1 MHSPMIP
8 PMPLPESAD
17 AARWQHTRK
26 REQMLDGDWRE
37 LLEDAIRLHLG
48 STRARAM
55 GPVDMSSNVLRAVST
70 QLAVMYDRAPTVT
83 NPGAADAAAPLVA
96 SGSGLL
102 DLAGTWQ
109 VMAHIQRAVI
119 GLNDAL
125 VAVEA
130 SAEGPPLLRYVSPAM
145 VTATA
150 APAEPD
156 APTTVR
162 ELRLRSHPETG
173 EYLWAWDVWD
183 ASPDAP
189 RFYIEAATAE
199 ATDITAWYARG
210 VDGEPLA
217 GAQEGEAYPYRDGS
231 GRPVLP
237 YVLYHAQRAPRL
249 FSPMS
254 NRELCEGSLSAAVGW
269 SFWAHCL
276 KDASWPQRY
285 AINCLPAGLAVTDT
299 EGGRRNSVVT
309 DPATVLLMDVATEG
323 EGQPAVGQWSA
334 GSDPGKLA
342 ECLMQYEARLATHFG
357 VSPSDIQREGG
368 TPRSGYAIS
377 ISQSG
382 KREAQQRYEPN
393 FRRGDLRLISTIA
406 TVLNS
411 AQGSSYP
418 ESGYEI
424 TYSGVPRS
432 PQERDSARRHVL
444 ELLDAGLIDRVEALI
459 QLNPGLT
466 RAEATTRIDA
476 IRRVNDLT
484 RPA

>member
-1 MHSPMIP
+1 MPSPLIP
-8 PMPLPESAD
+8 AIPLPDTVD
-17 AARWQHTRK
+17 ASRWEHTRK

-70 QLAVMYDRAPTVT
+70 QLAVMYDRPPVVT
-83 NPGAADAAAPLVA
+83 NPGSAEAAAALVTP
-96 SGSGLL
+96 GSGLL

-109 VMAHIQRAVI
+109 VMAHVQRAVI

-130 SAEGPPLLRYVSPAM
+130 SGDGPPLLRYVSPSM

-150 APAEPD
+150 APAQPD
-156 APTTVR
+156 VPVSIR

-183 ASPDAP
+183 SSPDNP
-189 RFYIEAATAE
+189 KFCIEAASTDGR
-199 ATDITAWYARG
+199 DITGWYARG
-210 VDGEPLA
+210 VDGAPLE
-217 GAQEGEAYPYRDGS
+217 GAQTGDAYPYRDS
-231 GRPVLP
+231 AGRPVLP
-237 YVLYHAQRAPRL
+237 YVLYHSRRAPRL
-249 FSPMS
+249 FSPMG
-254 NRELCEGSLSAAVGW
+254 NRELYEGSLSCAVGW

-285 AINCLPAGLAVTDT
+285 AINCLPAGLAVADT
-299 EGGRRNSVVT
+299 EGGRRSAVVT
-309 DPATVLLMDVATEG
+309 DPATVLLMDVASEG
-323 EGQPAVGQWSA
+323 EGQPTVGQWSA

-342 ECLMQYEARLATHFG
+342 DSLMQYEARLATHFG

-393 FRRGDLRLISTIA
+393 FRRGDLQLISTIA

-432 PQERDSARRHVL
+432 PQERDGARRHVL
-444 ELLDAGLIDRVEALI
+444 ELLDAGLIDRVEALT

-466 RAEATTRIDA
+466 RDEAARRIDA
-476 IRRVNDLT
+476 IRRVNDST
-484 RPA
+484 RPM